1 MTFYEIFC
9 YFIQMKDLYLI
20 KIGEIALKKGNKKIF
35 EKQLKENIKK
45 NLKPYGSLVTI
56 RSGRFY
62 LEVEDVPEE
71 FVTRVLSTTFG
82 IISFYK
88 THSCKKELEAI
99 GEKAIELAKLNLASG
114 SGNKYKIETRRID
127 KSLPMDSYE
136 YSAEIGGIVYEAI
149 EGLVVDVKNP
159 DWIIHVELRE
169 KAYIYGY
176 GVKGPGGLPVSTAG
190 RGTLLLSG
198 GIDSPVAG
206 YLMAKRGLKLDAVYF
221 HTPPYTSNE
230 AHEKVK
236 DLAKIIAPW
245 CSGIN
250 LISVPFT
257 EVQVKINQSVEPSF
271 TTLHA
276 RAAMMKIAEMIAKER
291 SGGCLITGE
300 ALAQVASQTM
310 ESIAFTNRAV
320 LLPVFRP
327 LIGMDKEEII
337 QISRRLGAFE
347 TSTQPFDDCCAMF
360 APEHPETRPDFEKTN
375 DMFNQIEFGDLL
387 KKAAADAERIY
398 FPAFE
403 N

>member
-1 MTFYEIFC
+1 
-9 YFIQMKDLYLI
+9 MKDLYLI

-35 EKQLKENIKK
+35 ERQLKDNIKK

-71 FVTRVLSTTFG
+71 VVTKVLSTTFG
-82 IISFYK
+82 IVAFYK
-88 THSCKKELEAI
+88 THSCNKELEAI
-99 GEKAIELAKLNLASG
+99 GKLAIELAKLNVASG
-114 SGNKYKIETRRID
+114 YGNTFKIETRRID
-127 KSLPMDSYE
+127 KSLPLDSYG
-136 YSAEIGGIVYEAI
+136 YSAEIGGIVFEAV
-149 EGLVVDVKNP
+149 EGLKVDVRNP

-169 KAYIYGY
+169 KAYVFGY
-176 GVKGPGGLPVSTAG
+176 GVKGPGGLPVGTAG

-206 YLMAKRGLKLDAVYF
+206 YLMAKRGLRLDAVYF

-230 AHEKVK
+230 AHDKVK

-245 CSGIN
+245 CCGIN
-250 LISVPFT
+250 LLSVPFT
-257 EVQVKINQSVEPSF
+257 DVQVKINQSVEADY

-276 RAAMMKIAEMIAKER
+276 RAAMMKISQMITNER

-300 ALAQVASQTM
+300 ALGQVASQTM
-310 ESIAFTNRAV
+310 ESIAFTNRSV
-320 LLPVFRP
+320 TLPVFRP
-327 LIGMDKEEII
+327 LVGMDKEEII
-337 QISRRLGAFE
+337 LLSRRLGAFE

-360 APEHPETRPDFEKTN
+360 APEHPETKPDFEKTN
-375 DMFNQIEFGDLL
+375 EMFNSIDFGDLL
-387 KKAAADAERIY
+387 DKATKGVERFW
-398 FPAFE
+398 FPATQE

>member
-1 MTFYEIFC
+1 
-9 YFIQMKDLYLI
+9 MKDLYLI

-35 EKQLKENIKK
+35 EKQLKDNIKK
-45 NLKPYGSLVTI
+45 NLKPYGSQVTI

-71 FVTRVLSTTFG
+71 VVTEVLSTTFG
-82 IISFYK
+82 IISFFK
-88 THSCKKELEAI
+88 THSCNKELEAI
-99 GEKAIELAKLNLASG
+99 GEKAIELARLNLASG
-114 SGNKYKIETRRID
+114 HGNKYKIETRRID
-127 KSLPMDSYE
+127 KSLPMDSYG
-136 YSAEIGGIVYEAI
+136 YSAEIGGIVFEAV
-149 EGLVVDVKNP
+149 EGLEVDVKNP

-169 KAYIYGY
+169 KAYVYGY

-190 RGTLLLSG
+190 RGMLLLSG

-257 EVQVKINQSVEPSF
+257 DVQVKINQSVEPSY

-276 RAAMMKIAEMIAKER
+276 RAAMMKIAAAISKER

-300 ALAQVASQTM
+300 ALSQVASQTM
-310 ESIAFTNRAV
+310 ESIAFTNRATE
-320 LLPVFRP
+320 LPVFRP
-327 LIGMDKEEII
+327 LVGMDKEEII
-337 QISRRLGAFE
+337 LISRRLGAFE
-347 TSTQPFDDCCAMF
+347 TSVQPYDDCCAMF
-360 APEHPETRPDFEKTN
+360 APDHPETRPDFNKTN
-375 DMFNQIEFGDLL
+375 DMFNNIDFGDLL
-387 KKAAADAERIY
+387 KEAAAKAERIY

-403 N
+403 FEK